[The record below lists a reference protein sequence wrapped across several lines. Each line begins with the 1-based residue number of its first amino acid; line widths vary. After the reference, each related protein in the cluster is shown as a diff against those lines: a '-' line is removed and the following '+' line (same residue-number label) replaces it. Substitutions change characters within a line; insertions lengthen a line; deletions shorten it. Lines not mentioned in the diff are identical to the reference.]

1 MTLRCT
7 IIVPVYNGAATITR
21 CLEALAQQT
30 IVAEAYEIIVVDDGS
45 RDATATL
52 VQEWIN
58 QHPGPQV
65 RLLQQ
70 ANAGPAAA
78 RNRGASVAATPLL
91 LFTDADCAPLPHW
104 IETFLHILDD
114 PRIAGAK
121 GTYQSK
127 QPEWVAQFVQAEY
140 EDRYERMAKQP
151 AIDFIDTYSAAYR
164 RAIFLEQGGFD
175 PTLIICEDQEF
186 SFRLVQKGYLLRFA
200 PAACV
205 VHRHVD
211 TVRGYARRKFAIGY
225 WKSLLVRWHPE
236 RMVRDSHTPQV
247 LKGQILLVAA
257 LFGLL
262 FLGGLSLFWPLLR
275 WSWIGLALCAALFL
289 VSAAPFLQKLARKS
303 PHLALFGVFL
313 LLVRALAL
321 GAGFLG
327 GAIHFALTK
336 PAAANPTIVTLE

>member
-1 MTLRCT
+1 MTLRCSV
-7 IIVPVYNGAATITR
+7 IVPVYNGAATITR
-21 CLEALAQQT
+21 CLQALAQQT
-30 IVAEAYEIIVVDDGS
+30 IESSAYEVIVVDDGS
-45 RDATATL
+45 HDATAAL
-52 VQEWIN
+52 VQQWIN
-58 QHPGPQV
+58 EHPIQCV

-78 RNRGASVAATPLL
+78 RNLGASVATAPLL

-104 IETFLHILDD
+104 IETFLDVFADAH
-114 PRIAGAK
+114 IAGAK
-121 GTYQSK
+121 GTYQSI
-127 QPEWVAQFVQAEY
+127 QTEWVAQFVQAEY
-140 EDRYERMAKQP
+140 EDRYDRMAKQP

-164 RAIFLEQGGFD
+164 RAVFAEQGGFD

-186 SFRLVQKGYLLRFA
+186 SFRLVQKGYQLRFA

-205 VHRHVD
+205 VHRHVH
-211 TVRGYARRKFAIGY
+211 TIRGYTRRKFAIGY
-225 WKSLLVRWHPE
+225 WKSLLVRWHPD
-236 RMVRDSHTPQV
+236 RMLQDSHTPQV

-257 LFGLL
+257 LLGLL

-275 WSWIGLALCAALFL
+275 WAWIGLALCAALFL
-289 VSAAPFLQKLARKS
+289 VSAAPFLQKLARNS
-303 PHLALFGVFL
+303 PRLALFGVFL